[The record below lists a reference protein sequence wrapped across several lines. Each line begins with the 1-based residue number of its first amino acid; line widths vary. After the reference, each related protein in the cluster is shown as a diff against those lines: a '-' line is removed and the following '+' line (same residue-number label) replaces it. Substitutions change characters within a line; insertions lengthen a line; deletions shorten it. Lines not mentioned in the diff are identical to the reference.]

1 MAETPAP
8 APAPVA
14 LSVSPTWYGRALAAV
29 ARALSFGSI
38 TIPTVDAQKTPPPPV
53 GVGFAS
59 GVPQSPTYDPARALS
74 AFRSHPWVYAA
85 LQSKTRDLSSLPI
98 KAYQVNNE
106 AERGDEVQSHP
117 LLARLAR
124 PSTGV
129 SGRRF
134 RKQLQLD
141 LETGGNAYIHA
152 VFYRGQPKEL
162 IRWPPDRVQI
172 IEDAQGRP
180 AAYQLGDQ
188 WGGPAWLPL
197 SHPDAIK
204 NGTGAGIVH
213 IRGATWDTGPTGSF
227 GSGAMEPL
235 DAVISSDLATTRR
248 QALSAERGRPD
259 AIAKPVSGGVVNDRQ
274 VAAAANTL
282 NKVFTARDGG
292 VAVLD
297 GSFEIEVLGW
307 SPREMETTKT
317 SAVTREAVM
326 AVTGVPPTILGLA
339 TANYATAR
347 EQSKTY
353 WQGLQ
358 GTAADIEDGWAEVG
372 ARCVPPVAIGH
383 DYSGV
388 GALQEDRSLQLD
400 RVAKHIANGLEPAAA
415 YALEGYPGAAGLTF
429 TAPAPVAEAPGAA
442 QEPAADR
449 TPSPDVA
456 TMRDEIQAAL
466 DALDGDPDRSDI
478 DAAIA
483 SLQSVA
489 DSLAADEAA

>member
-1 MAETPAP
+1 MAETP

-14 LSVSPTWYGRALAAV
+14 LSVSPTWYGRAVATV
-29 ARALSFGSI
+29 ARALSFGAI
-38 TIPTVDAQKTPPPPV
+38 TIPTVDAGKAPPPPV

-74 AFRSHPWVYAA
+74 VFRAHPWCYAA
-85 LQSKTRDLSSLPI
+85 LSAKARDLSGLPL
-98 KAYQVNNE
+98 KAYRVNAE
-106 AERGDEVQSHP
+106 GERGEEVESHP
-117 LLARLAR
+117 LLERLAR
-124 PSTGV
+124 PSPGV

-141 LETGGNAYIHA
+141 LDTGGNAYILA
-152 VFYRGQPKEL
+152 TFYRGAPKEL
-162 IRWPPDRVQI
+162 IRWPPDRVRI

-188 WGGPAWLPL
+188 WGGPSYLPL
-197 SHPDAIK
+197 SSADAVK
-204 NGTGAGIVH
+204 NGTGGGVVH

-235 DAVISSDLATTRR
+235 DATITADLATTRR

-259 AIAKPVSGGVVNDRQ
+259 AIAKPVSGAIVNPKQ
-274 VAAAANTL
+274 VTEAANTL
-282 NKVFTARDGG
+282 NKVFTSRDGG

-317 SAVTREAVM
+317 SATTRDAVM
-326 AVTGVPPTILGLA
+326 AVTGVPPTILGLT

-347 EQSKTY
+347 EQSTTY
-353 WQGLQ
+353 WRGLQ
-358 GTAADIEDGWAEVG
+358 GEAADLEDGWGEIG
-372 ARCVPPVAIGH
+372 ARCVPPVAVGH

-388 GALQEDRSLQLD
+388 GPLQEDRSLQLD
-400 RVAKHIANGLEPAAA
+400 RVAQHIANGLDPAAA
-415 YALEGYPGAAGLTF
+415 YALEGYPGASGLTF
-429 TAPAPVAEAPGAA
+429 AAPPVTEAPGTA
-442 QEPAADR
+442 QEPAEAR
-449 TPSPDVA
+449 APSPDMA
-456 TMRDEIQAAL
+456 TVRDEIQAAL
-466 DALDGDPDRSDI
+466 DALDGDPDRADL